1 MIVTLFV
8 TISVARYVHQLNKFL
23 VSQIQKLVD
32 KYIDKYTNKE
42 INNRKIEENKKKS
55 KNL

>member
-8 TISVARYVHQLNKFL
+8 TISVARYIHQLNKFL

-32 KYIDKYTNKE
+32 WYIDKYSNKE
-42 INNRKIEENKKKS
+42 INDRKIEDNVEKN